1 VHVSALKG
9 QGLGTL
15 LDRIDHMLEGDP
27 LQTVRLRVPQSEGKA
42 LAMLEGRA
50 RIYSRAYRDG
60 MVEMEAQA
68 PESVVRK
75 IRRFV
80 TG

>member
-1 VHVSALKG
+1 
-9 QGLGTL
+9 
-15 LDRIDHMLEGDP
+15 MLEGDP
-27 LQTVRLRVPQSEGKA
+27 LQQVQLRVPQSEGKA

-50 RIYSRAYRDG
+50 RIYSRHYRDG

-75 IRRFV
+75 VEKFLVKKAEKLRAD
-80 TG
+80 G